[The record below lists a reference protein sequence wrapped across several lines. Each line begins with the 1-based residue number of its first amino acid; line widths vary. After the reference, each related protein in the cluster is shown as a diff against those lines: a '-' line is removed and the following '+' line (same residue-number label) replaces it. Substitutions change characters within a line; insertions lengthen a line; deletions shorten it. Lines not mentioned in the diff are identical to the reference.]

1 MVINLP
7 PESKRL
13 KKKRG
18 FTIIEAFIA
27 ISILS
32 LCVVSLFV
40 SLNAGYN
47 IVNDIR
53 ESIIA
58 SSIIQEEME
67 ELRRSCFTNLPPY
80 GKTRFSNNSLSLL
93 RNPSGTVE
101 VDQYID
107 ENIVRVTLTVTWTT
121 RLKTTKQN
129 TKRIVTLF
137 ARNGINSI

>member
-1 MVINLP
+1 MDINLP
-7 PESKRL
+7 LQFNRL

-32 LCVVSLFV
+32 LCVVSLLV

-58 SSIIQEEME
+58 SSVIQEEME
-67 ELRRSCFTNLPPY
+67 ELRRSYFTNLPPY
-80 GKTRFSNNSLSLL
+80 GKTQFSNNSLSLL
-93 RNPSGTVE
+93 CNSSGFVI